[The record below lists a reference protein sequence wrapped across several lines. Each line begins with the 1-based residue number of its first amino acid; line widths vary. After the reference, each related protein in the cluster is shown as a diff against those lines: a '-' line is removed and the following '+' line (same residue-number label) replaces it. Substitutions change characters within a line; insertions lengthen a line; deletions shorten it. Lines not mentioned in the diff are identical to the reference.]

1 MHENHPK
8 AFVISVARRLPSCDD
23 NDVDGD
29 DEADDLQSKPND
41 LDTEEY
47 LTSPVE
53 PFLPEADA
61 RIIRRAKKIMMYV
74 FSHSALY
81 IC

>member
-8 AFVISVARRLPSCDD
+8 AFVISVAPRLPSCDD

-41 LDTEEY
+41 LVTEEY
-47 LTSPVE
+47 LSSPVE
-53 PFLPEADA
+53 SFLPEADA
-61 RIIRRAKKIMMYV
+61 RVIRRAKKIMMYV
-74 FSHSALY
+74 FSY
-81 IC
+81 